1 MHGERDEAA
10 ALNNAQWCGAV
21 WRSHGLPVEIAHG
34 LWFCPL
40 PTPQYYPNVVSVEL
54 GADPAR
60 QSRFIGE
67 LARDR
72 PDLDLSVKDS
82 FACLDLAPAGLKPL
96 FDARWLWRDAQAT
109 PTGDG
114 AAGWRK
120 IEDGEGLAAWERA
133 WRGDDDSPE
142 RIFRPQLLS
151 DPQVSVLGWE
161 AGTAGGIAYDA
172 AGVLGVT
179 NIFGSRRRFLEALTE
194 LEPGKPIV
202 AYEAGGDLA
211 SAQRN
216 GFQALGALRV
226 WTRA

>member
-10 ALNNAQWCGAV
+10 ALNNAQWCAAV
-21 WRSHGLPVEIAHG
+21 WRSHGLPVETAHG

-54 GADPAR
+54 GADFAR

-67 LARDR
+67 LARAR
-72 PDLDLSVKDS
+72 PELDLSVKDS
-82 FACLDLAPAGLKPL
+82 FACLDLRPAGLKPL
-96 FDARWLWRDAQAT
+96 FDARWLWRDAQAA
-109 PTGDG
+109 PAGEG
-114 AAGWRK
+114 SAGWRK
-120 IEDGEGLAAWERA
+120 IEDSEGLAAWERA
-133 WRGDDDSPE
+133 WRGDDDSSE

-151 DPQVSVLGWE
+151 DPQVSVVGWE
-161 AGTAGGIAYDA
+161 AGAAGGIAYDA

-179 NIFGSRRRFLEALTE
+179 NIFGSRGRFLDALTE
-194 LEPGKPIV
+194 FEPGKPIV

-226 WTRA
+226 WTRG